1 MKTKLILSGLAAM
14 AFAASAHADSII
26 NVTGATAFRKAAVD
40 TIIASYG
47 AGLTGV
53 AQTGTA
59 GSLSALQGATSSIFK
74 GTFPGVS
81 GVTIIRCTFTGSVEG
96 IRDLAVPQNQVF
108 LPVTALVAGGTAYT
122 GPNGSA
128 ARYGVPAASESAPA
142 KFAFSDVYATT
153 SPYNVSGLTD
163 TTLGVIV
170 FVPVANKGVSAN
182 LTNLTTQAFKA
193 LAGSGFQKLSLLT
206 GVAADAT
213 NVYLTG
219 RNDLSGTRSTY
230 LAESGYGVS
239 IPVQQWKPT
248 VASGACSTLQ
258 LWPVADGSNASSV
271 WNGDIAGNGGNSSGG
286 TIATN
291 LGGTT
296 ASVQLKNA
304 AGVNIGAATAVNY
317 LSIIGFSDSNT
328 AVNTNLAKAL
338 SWNGVGVTPASAL
351 SVGDTSKITNGAYTM
366 WGYEHLLYSGDLSAT
381 ADQAFF
387 DQITGNIGANIGS
400 AGLDIA
406 VMNVSRSD
414 DGGLVGP

>member
-14 AFAASAHADSII
+14 AFAGSAYADSIV

-40 TIIASYG
+40 TILASYG

-53 AQTGTA
+53 AQTGAA
-59 GSLSALQGATSSIFK
+59 GTLSALQGATSSIFK

-81 GVTIIRCTFTGSVEG
+81 GVTIIRCTWTGSVEG

-108 LPVTALVAGGTAYT
+108 LPVTALVSGGTAYT
-122 GPNGSA
+122 GPNASA
-128 ARYGVPAASESAPA
+128 GRYGVSAASESAPA

-153 SPYNVSGLTD
+153 SPYNVGGLTD
-163 TTLGVIV
+163 TALGVIV

-182 LTNLTTQAFKA
+182 LTNVTTQAFKA
-193 LAGSGFQKLSLLT
+193 LAGSGFQKLSLLS

-213 NVYLTG
+213 NIYLTG

-230 LAESGYGVS
+230 LAEGGYGVS
-239 IPVQQWKPT
+239 TPVQQWKPT
-248 VASGACSTLQ
+248 VAAGVCSALQ
-258 LWPVADGSNASSV
+258 LWPVGDGANASSV
-271 WNGDIAGNGGNSSGG
+271 WNGDIVGNGGNSSGG

-304 AGVNIGAATAVNY
+304 TGGSIGAPTAVNF
-317 LSIIGFSDSNT
+317 LSILGFSDSNT
-328 AVNTNLAKAL
+328 AVNTNGAKAL

-351 SVGDTSKITNGAYTM
+351 GATDTAKITNGAYTM

-400 AGLDIA
+400 AGLDIS